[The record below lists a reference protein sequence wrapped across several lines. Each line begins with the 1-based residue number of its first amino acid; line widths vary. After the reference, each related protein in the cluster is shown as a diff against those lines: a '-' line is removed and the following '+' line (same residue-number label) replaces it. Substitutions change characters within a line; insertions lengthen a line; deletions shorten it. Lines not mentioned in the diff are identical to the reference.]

1 MVKCGLLPTDAIL
14 IAIIRRLDLDADARL
29 SQKEF
34 FDGVQPL
41 ENYTKMSLDKLKKSQ
56 AGIATAN
63 TVKRKR
69 PTILKK
75 QFTNVRPMTAKPTSY
90 NKLQ

>member
-1 MVKCGLLPTDAIL
+1 MDTANLKRYLVKCGLLPTDCIL

-41 ENYTKMSLDKLKKSQ
+41 ENYTKTSLDKLKRSQ
-56 AGIATAN
+56 ASIATAN
-63 TVKRKR
+63 TVKRK
-69 PTILKK
+69 
-75 QFTNVRPMTAKPTSY
+75 KPTQY
-90 NKLQ
+90 RKQ